1 MSAFDELKQG
11 RLLKVISGAAVNDA
25 VDVYRYSV
33 IWTLAGASMIDVCAD
48 HHVVKAAVKGRND
61 AIARFGLTAGE
72 TLIMASP
79 TLPGDVH
86 RLKAELIADR
96 CTNCEVCLPPV
107 CPDDCILS
115 GPKVI
120 VIETPK
126 CRGCNSCV
134 EICPEQALKLVPM
147 PTPPLPSAVEVAQQA
162 GCDSVELHLSGESPT
177 AVRRYLEAVWPVLED
192 RTIVSVC
199 VGSQQSSPTDVVQ
212 ILRQIDEVRRGRP
225 MIIQA
230 DGSTMGGRPGA
241 LQALALAELV
251 LEVGLP
257 NLWVIASGSVTELT
271 WETASRHGLK
281 IGGVGIG
288 IRARELVRE
297 ALHDPAVFADDEAMR
312 KIAEH
317 ARVLM
322 RPADLEA
329 VVDTGR
335 SFRGPALA
343 KVGAIERKQ
352 RRSDRKK
359 TEATGPQ

>member
-1 MSAFDELKQG
+1 MHMSAFDELKQG
-11 RLLKVISGAAVNDA
+11 RLLKVISGAAVNDPI
-25 VDVYRYSV
+25 DVYRYSV
-33 IWTLAGASMIDVCAD
+33 IWTLAGASMIDVCSD
-48 HHVVKAAVKGRND
+48 YHVVKAAVKGRND
-61 AIARFGLTAGE
+61 AIERFGLPEGQ
-72 TLIMASP
+72 TLVMASP

-86 RLKAELIADR
+86 RLKAELIAER

-107 CPDDCILS
+107 CPDDCILT
-115 GPKVI
+115 GPKTI
-120 VIETPK
+120 VIEAPK

-147 PTPPLPSAVEVAQQA
+147 PTPPLATAVQVAQEA
-162 GCDSVELHLSGESPT
+162 GADSVELHLSGESP
-177 AVRRYLEAVWPVLED
+177 ASVRKHLESVWPVLEE

-199 VGSQQSSPTDVVQ
+199 VGSQQSSPGDVVQ

-251 LEVGLP
+251 LEVNLP

-271 WETASRHGLK
+271 WETAARHGLG

-297 ALHDPAVFADDEAMR
+297 ALHDEAVFDDDAAMQR
-312 KIAEH
+312 VAEH
-317 ARVLM
+317 ARVLL

-343 KVGAIERKQ
+343 KVGAIERKK
-352 RRSDRKK
+352 RRKERKA
-359 TEATGPQ
+359 EAAP